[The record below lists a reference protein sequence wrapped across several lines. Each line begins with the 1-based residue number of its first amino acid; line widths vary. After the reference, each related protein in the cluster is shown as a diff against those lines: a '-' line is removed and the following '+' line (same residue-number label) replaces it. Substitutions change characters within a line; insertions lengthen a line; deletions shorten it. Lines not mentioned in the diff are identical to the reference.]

1 MSLQKKFNKLHQEI
15 VDALCRIEEFPEGL
29 LPHTVYVEEDGEDS
43 QKKGNSVYN
52 LYNLI
57 RIRKD
62 GSCILE
68 NPETGK
74 EEERQLNEIT
84 TDWLIVVWD
93 YYLDLSGTKEPEPT
107 EKELAVFL
115 YPVERF
121 ERNATDEEIIFSWID
136 GYVEKLTPDEFAT
149 LINDVGFSGSVDWVR
164 FIEVDR

>member
-29 LPHTVYVEEDGEDS
+29 LPHTVYVEEGGDDS
-43 QKKGNSVYN
+43 QECGNSVYN

-57 RIRKD
+57 KIRKD

-68 NPETGK
+68 HPKTGK
-74 EEERQLNEIT
+74 EEERQLNKII

-115 YPVERF
+115 YPVESF
-121 ERNATDEEIIFSWID
+121 ERNATDEEIISGWED
-136 GYVEKLTPDEFAT
+136 GSVEKLTPDEFAAM
-149 LINDVGFSGSVDWVR
+149 INDEGFNGSADWVR
-164 FIEVDR
+164 FIETEV